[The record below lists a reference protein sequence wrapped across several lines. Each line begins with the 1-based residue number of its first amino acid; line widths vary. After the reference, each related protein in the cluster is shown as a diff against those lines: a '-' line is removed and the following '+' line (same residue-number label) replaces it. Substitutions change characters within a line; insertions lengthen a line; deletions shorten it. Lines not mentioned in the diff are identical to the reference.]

1 MTSESHSTDSR
12 IPKRAHERR
21 SWVWIMLMVNIVF
34 ILLLMTLG
42 IIALRV
48 GNYLPENTDI
58 LFIVGKNPEVSVGDD
73 EIAKWE
79 NGQRVNI
86 FQSAYNNEN
95 GAPTVVSQDGT
106 KVVAPGTIS
115 TYRFTMCNSGNMAV
129 LYETD
134 LDFIFKIGTEVQKT
148 YNFPMKVRLR
158 NAGGDYLI
166 GGENEWVNVKDAT
179 LNRHVSLLGAFS
191 YETFTLELLWE
202 FEGGND
208 ELDTLYGNL
217 AAQKGVTLTLGI
229 NTWAEEHF
237 DSTAA
242 GGTEYEVEGTKE
254 FGGTI
259 RWLWLVLLMI
269 NTAVL
274 VFYVS
279 WLMNKRLRNW

>member
-12 IPKRAHERR
+12 IPKRLHERR
-21 SWVWIMLMVNIVF
+21 AWVWIMLMVNIVF

-58 LFIVGKNPEVSVGDD
+58 LFIVGKNPEVSVGD
-73 EIAKWE
+73 EEFAKWE
-79 NGQRVNI
+79 TGQHVNI
-86 FQSAYNNEN
+86 FQSAYAN
-95 GAPTVVSQDGT
+95 GKGEPTVVSQDGT
-106 KVVAPGTIS
+106 KVVAPGTLS
-115 TYRFTMCNSGNMAV
+115 TYKFTMCNSGNMAV
-129 LYETD
+129 LYEID
-134 LDFIFKIGTEVQKT
+134 LDFILKIGTEVQET
-148 YNFPMKVRLR
+148 YNFPMQVRLR

-166 GGENEWVNVKDAT
+166 GSETEWVNVKDAI

-191 YETFTLELLWE
+191 YETFTMELLWQ

-208 ELDTLYGNL
+208 ELDTLYGDL

-229 NTWAEEHF
+229 NTFAEEHF
-237 DSTAA
+237 DPTAL

-259 RWLWLVLLMI
+259 RWLWLVMLMI

-274 VFYVS
+274 VFYIS

>member
-12 IPKRAHERR
+12 IPKRSHERR
-21 SWVWIMLMVNIVF
+21 AWVWIMLMVNIVF

-58 LFIVGKNPEVSVGDD
+58 LFIVGKNPEVSVGD
-73 EIAKWE
+73 EEFAKWE
-79 NGQRVNI
+79 TGQHVNI
-86 FQSAYNNEN
+86 FQSAYAN
-95 GAPTVVSQDGT
+95 GKGEPTVVSQDGT
-106 KVVAPGTIS
+106 KVVAPGTLS
-115 TYRFTMCNSGNMAV
+115 TYKFTMCNSGNMAV
-129 LYETD
+129 LYEID
-134 LDFIFKIGTEVQKT
+134 LDFILKIGTEVQET
-148 YNFPMKVRLR
+148 YNFPMQVRLR

-166 GGENEWVNVKDAT
+166 GSETEWVNVKDAI

-191 YETFTLELLWE
+191 YETFTMELLWQ

-208 ELDTLYGNL
+208 ELDTLYGDL

-229 NTWAEEHF
+229 NTFAEEHF
-237 DSTAA
+237 DPTAL

-259 RWLWLVLLMI
+259 RWLWLVMLMI